1 LVGPFVYF
9 QDLIGQHDA
18 VPTLL
23 VLLFLILGGRLEAA
37 LIMLL
42 FTLPLQGVVVLQNI
56 PLPGE
61 PDFSNEK

>member
-1 LVGPFVYF
+1 MT
-9 QDLIGQHDA
+9 A

-23 VLLFLILGGRLEAA
+23 LLLFLMILGGRLEAA

-42 FTLPLQGVVVLQNI
+42 FTLPFQGVVVLQNI

>member
-1 LVGPFVYF
+1 MT
-9 QDLIGQHDA
+9 A

-23 VLLFLILGGRLEAA
+23 LLLFLILGGRLEAA

-42 FTLPLQGVVVLQNI
+42 FTLPFQGVVVLQNI